1 MNDFPAP
8 KRFRRRTVLGSL
20 ALAAAGTPIAI
31 SQVADAGITTTA
43 AAPLAPKA
51 AKLVWSP
58 SAAKD
63 GLGAFEGI
71 EDDRS
76 HSHPGVKHIY
86 TQGDVFRWD
95 MHLRDRDGDDRQR
108 NEVKGMHVGSKDLSM
123 LKGETWRIAYEMFIP
138 DTLKGTS
145 SFTHIF
151 QLKQPNGSPGAGAPL
166 VTISLQRSG
175 STEYIALRG
184 FVSGVIVGRAPL
196 APLRN
201 HWINIDMTFLV
212 ADKGQARFIVRDDGK
227 TVVDAQKGVDIWA
240 STRIR
245 PKWGIYRSIKD
256 KAQLRDTYLL
266 IRNFQAYQG
275 T

>member
-1 MNDFPAP
+1 MVTDFPAP
-8 KRFRRRTVLGSL
+8 HRPGRRAVLGAL
-20 ALAAAGTPIAI
+20 ALAAAGTPLALSQIA
-31 SQVADAGITTTA
+31 SAGSA
-43 AAPLAPKA
+43 VQPLAPRA
-51 AKLVWSP
+51 AKLVWNP
-58 SAAKD
+58 SAARD
-63 GLGAFEGI
+63 GLGAFEGV

-86 TQGDVFRWD
+86 VQDDTYRWD
-95 MHLRDRDGDDRQR
+95 MHLRDRDGSDRQR
-108 NEVKGMHVGSKDLSM
+108 NEVKGMHAGGKNLSM
-123 LKGETWRIAYEMFIP
+123 LKGETWRITYDMFIP

-166 VTISLQRSG
+166 VTISLQRDG

-184 FVSGVIVGRAPL
+184 FVSGVVVGRTPL

-201 HWINIDMTFLV
+201 HWFTVDMTFLV
-212 ADKGQARFIVRDDGK
+212 ADKGQARFVVRDNGI
-227 TVVDAQKGVDIWA
+227 TVIDAQKGVDIWA

-245 PKWGIYRSIKD
+245 PKWGIYRSISD
-256 KAQLRDTYLL
+256 KAQLMDTYLL
-266 IRNFQAYQG
+266 MRNFQAYQG